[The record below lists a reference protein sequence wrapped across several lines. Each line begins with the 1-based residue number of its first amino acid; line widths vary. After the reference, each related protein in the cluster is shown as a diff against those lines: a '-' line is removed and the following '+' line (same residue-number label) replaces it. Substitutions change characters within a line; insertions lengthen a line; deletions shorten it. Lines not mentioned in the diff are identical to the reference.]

1 MRNFL
6 ILLVAVL
13 IFTACGNS
21 HYRNENKPKEISNDS
36 STTVIPTVTPIRD
49 SFPEEKFYAEM
60 FNKKELKFESWK
72 DSTIETYEGE
82 GQNPYKLPVKIQ
94 HGNTQSFLFII
105 TTSYEYYEK
114 EDWERKGF
122 GIQFKLRGEP
132 AEGKTLEEDKKN
144 RELYEWRYLAQY
156 LADSLKEL
164 LPEPIYPKKL
174 IHK

>member
-21 HYRNENKPKEISNDS
+21 HRRNENKPKEISDS
-36 STTVIPTVTPIRD
+36 STKVIPIVTPIRD

-60 FNKKELKFESWK
+60 FNKKELRFESWK
-72 DSTIETYEGE
+72 DSIIETYEGE

-105 TTSYEYYEK
+105 ITSYEYYEK

-122 GIQFKLRGEP
+122 EIQFKLRGTP
-132 AEGKTLEEDKKN
+132 AEGKTLKEDKMN
-144 RELYEWRYLAQY
+144 RELYEWKYLAQH

-164 LPEPIYPKKL
+164 LPEPIYPKKI